1 MNIDSILEKLHIES
15 LNKMQ
20 LDVAKAMS
28 TTADD
33 VVILSPTGSGKTLA
47 YLLPLVFKLNTTVDF
62 LQAVVIVPSRE
73 LAKQSVEVLR
83 SMGVPLR
90 GLALYGGRTAMEEH
104 KEIKKVL
111 PHVVFSTPGRF
122 NDHVSKGNINPR
134 SVRFLVLDEFDKC
147 LEMGFEEEMKLVFKS
162 LPLLERRIL

>member
-73 LAKQSVEVLR
+73 LAKQSVEVL
-83 SMGVPLR
+83 L
-90 GLALYGGRTAMEEH
+90 
-104 KEIKKVL
+104 
-111 PHVVFSTPGRF
+111 
-122 NDHVSKGNINPR
+122 
-134 SVRFLVLDEFDKC
+134 
-147 LEMGFEEEMKLVFKS
+147 S
-162 LPLLERRIL
+162 LIHI